1 MDRAD
6 HAPYDAA
13 RRLLG
18 WAAANFD
25 EYQCFLYET
34 GIIAALTQDE
44 GGHWL
49 SLLTPRLACSAA
61 YAYHVRGL
69 SLGVRERFDRY
80 LLTGEIDED
89 EQEQTETVVHPSAV
103 AMAELQTIERYAG

>member
-1 MDRAD
+1 VDRAD

-34 GIIAALTQDE
+34 GIIAALTQDQD
-44 GGHWL
+44 GHWL
-49 SLLTPRLACSAA
+49 SLLPPRLACSAA

-69 SLGVRERFDRY
+69 SHELRERFDRY
-80 LLTGEIDED
+80 LLTGKVDQ
-89 EQEQTETVVHPSAV
+89 EQEEVVVHPSAV